1 MTNANAVN
9 QAGSHLPTYAELLQR
24 RDAPAGSA
32 WGLFGPEDHIGTVNL
47 LDADAVCSAAALV
60 RKGVTFSLDYE
71 LDAFQPAISPFRK
84 NHQHVVNS
92 RQSGQIRDDYV
103 TDFYMQA
110 SSQID
115 GLRHHRHSV
124 HGSYGGVPD
133 EEITV
138 GSRALGIQ
146 HLAQRGIVGRG
157 VLLDIDHFF
166 KTQGRPMDLRQSH
179 AITVDDLDECARA
192 QGVQFRRGDIL
203 LLHTDW
209 SRHFLD
215 DIDQEERL
223 RIIREKTY
231 CGLLQSRET
240 LAWIWDNH
248 FSVVASDTVAVEVR
262 PVPKTSPFK
271 DNVEGMMHPDLIALL
286 GISLGELWK
295 LDDLAADCLKDGVY
309 ECMVTAKPLNLVGG
323 VGSPA
328 NAIAL
333 K

>member
-1 MTNANAVN
+1 MKNDPKRPGREA
-9 QAGSHLPTYAELLQR
+9 LPAYDDLMKRE
-24 RDAPAGSA
+24 DAPPGSA
-32 WGLFGPEDHIGTVNL
+32 WGLFGQDDQIGTVNL
-47 LDADAVCSAAALV
+47 LDAEAVRNAAQLV
-60 RKGVTFSLDYE
+60 RRGATFNLDYE

-92 RQSGQIRDDYV
+92 RHDGQVRDDFV

-124 HGSYGGVPD
+124 YGSYGGIPD
-133 EEITV
+133 SEISS
-138 GSRALGIQ
+138 GSSALGIQ
-146 HLAQRGIVGRG
+146 HVAQHGIVGRG
-157 VLLDIDHFF
+157 VLLDVARYL
-166 KTQGRPMDLRQSH
+166 KERGRPIDLKAGH
-179 AITVDDLDECARA
+179 AITVADLEGAAQA
-192 QGVQFRRGDIL
+192 QGVTFRTGDIL

-209 SRHFLD
+209 ARHFLEE
-215 DIDQEERL
+215 IDQEERL

-240 LAWIWDNH
+240 MAWIWDRH

-262 PVPKTSPFK
+262 PVSANSPFTNNIEK
-271 DNVEGMMHPDLIALL
+271 MMHPDLIALL

-295 LDDLAADCLKDGVY
+295 LDTLAADCAADGAY
-309 ECMVTAKPLNLVGG
+309 ECMVIAKPLNLVGG

-328 NAIAL
+328 NAVAL

>member
-1 MTNANAVN
+1 MS
-9 QAGSHLPTYAELLQR
+9 GSARQTARAALPTYAELMER
-24 RDAPAGSA
+24 KDAPAGSA
-32 WGLFGPEDHIGTVNL
+32 WGLFGPDDHVGTVNL
-47 LDADAVCSAAALV
+47 LDAEAVRDAAALV
-60 RKGVTFSLDYE
+60 RKGTTFNLDYE

-84 NHQHVVNS
+84 THQHVVNS
-92 RQSGQIRDDYV
+92 RQNGQIRDDYV

-124 HGSYGGVPD
+124 HGSYGGVAED
-133 EEITV
+133 QLGA

-146 HLAQRGIVGRG
+146 HVSQHGIVGRG
-157 VLLDIDHFF
+157 VLLDVARYLKD
-166 KTQGRPMDLRQSH
+166 QGRPIDLRASH
-179 AITVDDLDECARA
+179 AITVEDLDGAAGA
-192 QGVQFRRGDIL
+192 QGVKFRRGDIL

-209 SRHFLD
+209 SRHFLE

-240 LAWIWDNH
+240 LAWLWDNQ
-248 FSVVASDTVAVEVR
+248 FSVVASDTVAIEVR
-262 PVPKTSPFK
+262 PVPETSPFK
-271 DNVEGMMHPDLIALL
+271 DSVERMMHPDLIALL
-286 GISLGELWK
+286 GVSLGELWK
-295 LDDLAADCLKDGVY
+295 LDALAADCAADGVY
-309 ECMVTAKPLNLVGG
+309 ECMVTSKPLNLVGG